1 MLTIEGYQILDR
13 IYESQNSTVYRGIRE
28 QDNQPVIFK
37 MLDRDYPAPAE
48 LTRYKQEYEI
58 TCNLNNLEGTIKVY
72 SLQEYQRT
80 LVIIFEDF
88 GGTSLKMLKDNPVET
103 QNISSLQNFLGIAI
117 QTAEMLALIHTAN
130 IIHKDINPANILLNP
145 ETGQVK
151 IIDFGIAT
159 VFTRENPTLKNPNV
173 LEGTLAYISPEQ
185 TGRMNRSL
193 DYRTDFYS
201 LGITFYELLTGQLPF
216 TADDALELVHSHIA
230 KQPVP
235 PHQVNPKIPQI
246 ISDIVLKLMAK
257 TAENRYQS
265 SWGIKADLEE
275 CLNQL
280 QTKGKIESFPL
291 GRQDICDKFQIP
303 QKLYGREAE
312 VADLLAAFERIS
324 KTENSQQ
331 SRKELMLVAGY
342 SGIGKSA
349 LVSEVYKPIT
359 KARGYFIAGKFDQ
372 FQRNIPD
379 SAIVSAFSGL
389 VRQLLT
395 ESEEQLNQW
404 REKLLDAF
412 GANGQIIIDVIPEVE
427 LIVGKQ
433 SALPEL
439 GATESQNRFNL
450 IFGNFIRVFCSKE
463 HPLVIF
469 LDDLQ
474 WADSATLKLIQ
485 LMMADA
491 DTEYLFLIG
500 AYRDNEVNST
510 HPLMLTLED
519 IRYEGASINQITL
532 VPLALKHINELIS
545 DTLQC
550 ERYPVRALAE
560 LILRKTSGN
569 PFFVGELLKNL
580 YAEKLL
586 KFDCNARS
594 WQWDIVQIEARSIT
608 DNVVELM
615 IEKVNKLPS
624 TAQQV
629 LRFAACIGAEF
640 DLNTLSIICERSP
653 AKVFSDLKQAI
664 QSELIFT
671 ISELDPQLLIQNYK
685 FGHDRIQQATYSLI
699 DESQKQAIHLQI
711 GRLLLQ
717 NSSTETLS
725 KKIFEIVDHLNLGIG
740 VSTAVQPVLT
750 HQKERNE
757 IAKLNLIAGRKA
769 KAATAYNAA
778 VQYLKTGLSLLT
790 EESWQ
795 MQYDLTLNLYQETVE
810 AKYLS
815 TNFERAEELAEVIME
830 RAINQ
835 LDKVKAYE
843 LKVQIYTAQNQPIK
857 AIKTGL
863 EALKLLEISL
873 SNSTGEESTVE
884 LPALT
889 DLENFPEMTDDAQL
903 AAMRILMSI
912 CPSAYFAK
920 PEVLLSI
927 ILTMVNLTIQKG
939 YSALAAYA
947 YVWYAAIC
955 SAQGNIETG
964 YHAGQLA
971 LKLVNIYHATELK
984 AKVYNLFCALVKHW
998 KDPAK
1003 NSLSLLKDGIKS
1015 GLDTGDN
1022 EYACYCIKDY
1032 CVTLFVTGEGLESV
1046 SSKMQQSCE
1055 QLLKLKQ
1062 EYSIYQTNIWWQVSL
1077 NLLETTVTPSRLLGE
1092 SFNEEEIIPRLL
1104 AANNRTLL
1112 CIVYL
1117 AKLNLSYLFKD
1128 CAGAVKNAIAA
1139 TEYIDSVMGFMYVA
1153 IHNFYYSLALLAQYS
1168 ATLTENL
1175 ERVELNQEQMK
1186 QWAELAPCNFQ
1197 HKYDLVEAEK
1207 ARVLGDNWQAAK
1219 LYDRSIKGA
1228 RDSGYI
1234 QDEALAYE
1242 LAAEFYLA
1250 SGMEEI
1256 AQTYLKGAH
1265 YGYTRWQARAKVE
1278 DLEARYPQ
1286 LLAKS
1291 VATIAKNT
1299 GQSAINTH
1307 TTTGS
1312 GTALDLATV
1321 IKASQAIAGE
1331 IVLERLLQKLMKIV
1345 IENAGAQMGYLLLES
1360 QGKLVIEASGA
1371 VDSDRID
1378 LLQSIPL
1385 ESSHL
1390 VSIAVINYVARTHKN
1405 VVLNDASREGDF
1417 TKDTYIKRHQTKSI
1431 LCVPLIE
1438 QNKLISI
1445 IYLENNLATGAF
1457 TPDRLAVLQIL
1468 SSQAAISIENA
1479 QLYANLEAKVG
1490 ERTQE
1495 LQQSEARFRQL
1506 YEQSGDAILLL
1517 DGDAFIDCNPAT
1529 VKMMRCT
1536 DKQQLLSLHQAQLSP
1551 EIQPDGR
1558 ESFEKAEVMTATAF
1572 LRGSHRFE
1580 WMHRRIDGED
1590 FWVEVLLTVIP
1601 LEGKEILHAVCREIG
1616 DRKQAES
1623 ALNHKNEE
1631 LSDTLQQLEA
1641 TQAELIQAEKMAAL
1655 GQLVAGVAHEVNT
1668 PLGAIRSSAGN
1679 VSKFLNQTLE
1689 QLPALFQSLSPEEVQ
1704 DFSALLQRSLEQEAN
1719 LSTKEE
1725 RKLKRAL
1732 RSQLQELGIADPDTV
1747 ADRLVMM
1754 GVYDGIDSFV
1764 PLLQKP
1770 DSLQVLEMAYK
1781 LSELKRGL
1789 ATINTATDRASKVVF
1804 ALKTYAHYEQSGEKT
1819 TASIT
1824 EGIETILT
1832 LYQNQLK
1839 QGVQVLRNYAEIP
1852 PILCYPDELNQVW
1865 TNLVHNALQAMDYR
1879 GTLTIDLAQQDG
1891 QAKISVTDSGKGI
1904 PEEIKSKIFDP
1915 FFTTKPPGEGS
1926 GLGLDI
1932 VKKIVQKHQGKI
1944 EVESIPGQTTF
1955 HVFLPMS
1962 RG

>member
-1 MLTIEGYQILDR
+1 MLKIEGYRILDR

-28 QDNQPVIFK
+28 QDNQPVVFK

-58 TCNLNNLEGTIKVY
+58 TCNLNNLEGAVKVY

-88 GGTSLKMLKDNPVET
+88 GGTSLKMLQDNPVET
-103 QNISSLQNFLGIAI
+103 LNISSLQQFLPIAI
-117 QTAEMLALIHTAN
+117 QTAEILAQIHTAK

-159 VFTRENPTLKNPNV
+159 VFTRQNPTLKNPNV

-201 LGITFYELLTGQLPF
+201 LGVTFYELLTGQLPF
-216 TADDALELVHSHIA
+216 TADDALELVHCHIA
-230 KQPVP
+230 KQPVS
-235 PHQVNPKIPQI
+235 PHQVNSEIPQI

-257 TAENRYQS
+257 TAEKRYQS
-265 SWGIKADLEE
+265 GCGIKADLEE

-312 VADLLAAFERIS
+312 VADLLAAFDRIS
-324 KTENSQQ
+324 NTENSQQ

-359 KARGYFIAGKFDQ
+359 KARGHFIAGKFDQ
-372 FQRNIPD
+372 FQRNIPY

-389 VRQLLT
+389 VPQLLT
-395 ESEEQLNQW
+395 ESEEQLSQW
-404 REKLLDAF
+404 RKRLLDAF
-412 GANGQIIIDVIPEVE
+412 GINGQIIIDVIPEVE

-433 SALPEL
+433 PALPEL

-450 IFGNFIRVFCSKE
+450 TFGNFIRVFCSKE
-463 HPLVIF
+463 HPLAIF

-510 HPLMLTLED
+510 HPLMVTLEA
-519 IRYEGASINQITL
+519 IRSEGVSVNQISL
-532 VPLALKHINELIS
+532 VALSRKQINELIA

-550 ERYPVRALAE
+550 DRDSVLDLAE
-560 LILRKTSGN
+560 LILKKTSGN
-569 PFFVGELLKNL
+569 PFFVTELLKTLYTENL
-580 YAEKLL
+580 LN
-586 KFDCNARS
+586 FDLNDRT
-594 WQWDIVQIEARSIT
+594 WQWDIVQIEARAIT

-615 IEKVNKLPS
+615 IGKLNKLPS

-640 DLNTLSIICERSP
+640 DLNTLSTICERSP
-653 AKVFSDLKQAI
+653 AKIFSDLKEAI

-671 ISELDPQLLIQNYK
+671 ISELDTQLLIQDYK

-699 DESQKQAIHLQI
+699 DESEKPAIHLQI
-711 GRLLLQ
+711 GRLLLK
-717 NSSTETLS
+717 NCSPETLS
-725 KKIFEIVDHLNLGIG
+725 KKIFEIVDHLNLGVG
-740 VSTAVQPVLT
+740 ASTALQPLLT
-750 HQKERNE
+750 HEQERNE
-757 IAKLNLIAGRKA
+757 IAKLNLIAGQKA
-769 KAATAYNAA
+769 KAATAYSAA

-790 EESWQ
+790 ENSWQ
-795 MQYDLTLNLYQETVE
+795 TQYDLTLNIYQETVE
-810 AKYLS
+810 AKYLN
-815 TNFERAEELAEVIME
+815 TNFHRAEKLAEVILE

-835 LDKVKAYE
+835 IDKVKAYE
-843 LKVQIYTAQNQPIK
+843 LKVQIYTAQNQPVK
-857 AIKTGL
+857 AIETGL

-873 SNSTGEESTVE
+873 STGEESTVE

-889 DLENFPEMTDDAQL
+889 DLENFPEMTEAAQL

-964 YHAGQLA
+964 YHAGELA

-1003 NSLSLLKDGIKS
+1003 NSLSLLQEGIQS

-1032 CVTLFVTGEGLESV
+1032 CVTLFLTGKQLEAV
-1046 SSKMQQSCE
+1046 ESKMQQSCE
-1055 QLLKLKQ
+1055 QLVKLKQ
-1062 EYSIYQTNIWWQVSL
+1062 EYSICQTNIWRQVSL
-1077 NLLETTVTPSRLLGE
+1077 NLLETTVTPYRLLGE
-1092 SFNEEEIIPRLL
+1092 SFHEEEMIPHLL

-1128 CAGAVKNAIAA
+1128 YTEAVKNAIAA
-1139 TEYIDSVMGFMYVA
+1139 AEYIDSVMGFMYVA
-1153 IHNFYYSLALLAQYS
+1153 IHNFYYSLSILAQYS
-1168 ATLTENL
+1168 TEYL
-1175 ERVELNQEQMK
+1175 ESLHQVESNQEQMK
-1186 QWAELAPCNFQ
+1186 QWAEVAPSNFQ
-1197 HKYDLVEAEK
+1197 HRYDLVAAET

-1219 LYDRSIKGA
+1219 LYERSIKEA

-1256 AQTYLKGAH
+1256 AQTYLKGSH

-1291 VATIAKNT
+1291 ATTITKST
-1299 GQSAINTH
+1299 GQIVANTH

-1331 IVLERLLQKLMKIV
+1331 IVLEQLLQKLMKIM
-1345 IENAGAQMGYLLLES
+1345 IENAGAQVGYLLLES
-1360 QGKLVIEASGA
+1360 QGKLLVEASGA
-1371 VDSDRID
+1371 VDANSIN

-1385 ESSHL
+1385 ENSQS
-1390 VSIAVINYVARTHKN
+1390 VSKSVINYVARTQKY
-1405 VVLNDASREGDF
+1405 VVLDDANHEGNFTNDP
-1417 TKDTYIKRHQTKSI
+1417 YIKAHQLKSI
-1431 LCVPLIE
+1431 VCVPLVK
-1438 QNKLISI
+1438 QNKLVSI
-1445 IYLENNLATGAF
+1445 VYLENNLVAGAF
-1457 TPDRLAVLQIL
+1457 TPDRLALLKVL

-1479 QLYANLEAKVG
+1479 QLYANLEAKVA

-1495 LQQSEARFRQL
+1495 LQQSETRFRQL

-1517 DGDAFIDCNPAT
+1517 DEGIFTDCNPAT
-1529 VKMMRCT
+1529 VKMMGCN
-1536 DKQQLLSLHQAQLSP
+1536 DKKQLLSLHPAQLSP
-1551 EIQPDGR
+1551 EIQPDGKD
-1558 ESFEKAEVMTATAF
+1558 SFEKAKEMTAIAF
-1572 LRGSHRFE
+1572 ERGSHRFE
-1580 WMHRRIDGED
+1580 WMHRRVDSED

-1601 LEGKEILHAVCREIG
+1601 VDGKEILHTVWREIG

-1623 ALNHKNEE
+1623 ALHQKNQE

-1641 TQAELIQAEKMAAL
+1641 TQEGLIQSEKMAAL

-1689 QLPALFQSLSPEEVQ
+1689 QLPTLFQSLSPEVGQIFLE
-1704 DFSALLQRSLEQEAN
+1704 LLQRSLQQEET

-1732 RSQLQELGIADPDTV
+1732 RSQLKELEIDSADTV
-1747 ADRLVMM
+1747 ADQLVMM
-1754 GVYDGIDSFV
+1754 GVYDQIDAFI
-1764 PLLQKP
+1764 PMLQRP
-1770 DSLQVLEMAYK
+1770 DSGYILDIAYK
-1781 LSELKRGL
+1781 LSELKRGI
-1789 ATINTATDRASKVVF
+1789 ATINIATDRASKVVF
-1804 ALKTYAHYEQSGEKT
+1804 ALKTYARYEQSGEKT
-1819 TASIT
+1819 TVSIA

-1832 LYQNQLK
+1832 LYQNLLK
-1839 QGVQVLRNYAEIP
+1839 QGVEVVKKYTEIP
-1852 PILCYPDELNQVW
+1852 PLLCYPDELNQVW

-1879 GTLTIDLAQQDG
+1879 GTLTIELTQQDQ
-1891 QAKISVTDSGKGI
+1891 QAKISITDSGQGI
-1904 PEEIKSKIFDP
+1904 PENIKAKIFDP
-1915 FFTTKPPGEGS
+1915 FFTTKPAGEGS

-1932 VKKIVQKHQGKI
+1932 VKKIIDKHQGKI
-1944 EVESIPGQTTF
+1944 EVESIPGKTTF
-1955 HVFLPMS
+1955 NVFLPM
-1962 RG
+1962 RGDI